1 MEERRM
7 ETTAGIK
14 TIFGDIFPF
23 EEKIPIIKP
32 EVFIAP
38 GAKVIGDIVIGS
50 YSNVWF
56 NSVLRGDV
64 NYVRIG
70 EYTNIQ
76 DGSVLHVSA
85 GPNPLII
92 GNYVTVGHAAVLHS
106 CKIEDIT
113 LIGMGSTVLDGAI
126 VREKSMVAA
135 GSLVKQGF
143 EVPSGKLVGG
153 VPAKIIRDLSQDE
166 LNYFHTSALNYFEYS
181 KKTITSLYKVQNEKS

>member
-1 MEERRM
+1 M
-7 ETTAGIK
+7 ETTEGIN
-14 TIFGDIFPF
+14 TVFGNLYPF
-23 EEKIPIIKP
+23 GEKVPLLKP

-38 GAKVIGDIVIGS
+38 GVKVIGDVAIDS
-50 YSNVWF
+50 FSNVWF

-76 DGSVLHVSA
+76 DGSILHVSA

-106 CKIEDIT
+106 CKIEDLS
-113 LIGMGSTVLDGAI
+113 LIGMGSTILDGAI

-143 EVPSGKLVGG
+143 EVPAGKLVGG
-153 VPAKIIRDLSQDE
+153 VPAKIIRDLSEDE
-166 LNYFHTSALNYFEYS
+166 LNYFLKSAINYFEYS
-181 KKTITSLYKVQNEKS
+181 KKTILSLSKVQNEKS